1 VTGTLRARPG
11 AIAMIVVVPADALAA
26 LQLGGRTLDVASLQR
41 GPNNRVMLRIQG
53 PPVAGVELVAELRS
67 DAPWL
72 LADLLPGLG
81 ESPPSATLLSQ
92 RPVDRVP
99 YQTGDLRIAL
109 RSIQP

>member
-1 VTGTLRARPG
+1 MT
-11 AIAMIVVVPADALAA
+11 
-26 LQLGGRTLDVASLQR
+26 
-41 GPNNRVMLRIQG
+41 
-53 PPVAGVELVAELRS
+53 PPS
-67 DAPWL
+67 F
-72 LADLLPGLG
+72 LLPGLG